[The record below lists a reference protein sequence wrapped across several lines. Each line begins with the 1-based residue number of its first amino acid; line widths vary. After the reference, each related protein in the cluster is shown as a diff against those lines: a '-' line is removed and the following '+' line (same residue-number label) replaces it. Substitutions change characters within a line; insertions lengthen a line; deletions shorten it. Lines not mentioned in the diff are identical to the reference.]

1 VRGLRSKICEF
12 YNNICTLEYDIISVT
27 ETWLSDDI
35 TDDELFCNS
44 YTVYRSDRNFLSLGV
59 KKGGGVL
66 IAVNNKFSSSRLN
79 TATLSD
85 SIPSIDT
92 VGVRI
97 SINGSSSM
105 VILVVYIPPYTP
117 FFDFEH
123 YFEILS
129 SMHEIHEDK
138 VIVLGDFNTPTFSTN
153 VYNRS
158 ATVLRNFQN
167 VVNFGQY
174 NSILNTSQRI
184 LDLVFVNFNCE
195 VLKSNFQLV
204 DEDSYH
210 PALDICFVHQTPK
223 FINFWVNEGAS
234 FFNFKTI

>member
-1 VRGLRSKICEF
+1 V
-12 YNNICTLEYDIISVT
+12 V
-27 ETWLSDDI
+27 
-35 TDDELFCNS
+35 
-44 YTVYRSDRNFLSLGV
+44 
-59 KKGGGVL
+59 
-66 IAVNNKFSSSRLN
+66 IAVNNKFSSNRLN
-79 TATLSD
+79 TPTLSD
-85 SIPSIDT
+85 PIPSIDT

-129 SMHEIHEDK
+129 SMHEIHENK

-210 PALDICFVHQTPK
+210 PSLDICFVHQTPK
-223 FINFWVNEGAS
+223 FMNFRVNEGAS